1 MGDSGFHSNDQ
12 IWRLNEQ
19 QARHYRSAQYN
30 PRSRT
35 IPMTQAPRPQMIQVD
50 CLADQAQQMS
60 LNPGQSCQHCI
71 TKDEE
76 IRELKRRNIELEAR
90 FQSQSNFSTRNP
102 SMEERPA
109 GIVAQK
115 GSTIHIDTFYG
126 AGSSP
131 ASDARLSSARSASR
145 SSSNSDFEHV
155 FRSPNN

>member
-1 MGDSGFHSNDQ
+1 
-12 IWRLNEQ
+12 
-19 QARHYRSAQYN
+19 
-30 PRSRT
+30 
-35 IPMTQAPRPQMIQVD
+35 
-50 CLADQAQQMS
+50 MS

-90 FQSQSNFSTRNP
+90 FQSQSNFSVKMHAIKTDRKIIQTRNP